1 MTRTLHLAE
10 QLIALPSITP
20 LDEGCLN
27 CSRSA
32 FNPWDLCANGWT
44 AGLPIFASAIYGQK
58 GLQRI
63 LDKRWQL
70 SKP

>member
-20 LDEGCLN
+20 LDEGCLELLAQRLQPLGFVCERLDSGPADFRVSN
-27 CSRSA
+27 LWA
-32 FNPWDLCANGWT
+32 
-44 AGLPIFASAIYGQK
+44 K
-58 GLQRI
+58 GLQRN
-63 LDKRWQL
+63 LDKRQQL

>member
-20 LDEGCLN
+20 LDEGCLELLAQ
-27 CSRSA
+27 RLQ
-32 FNPWDLCANGWT
+32 PWDLCANGWT
-44 AGLPIFASAIYGQK
+44 AGLPISVSATCGQK
-58 GLQRI
+58 GLQRN
-63 LDKRWQL
+63 LDKRQQL